1 MKISILKSLIQ
12 DQVKVVLKE
21 IGDASSKPYE
31 YKIEFE
37 EPDQEIQYEFTTD
50 SKLKYE
56 ISIAQV
62 KPLRDSQNI
71 RLVVAFKT
79 TQGTYE
85 TSTNKSEQFKIMATV
100 IDAVKEY
107 LAKVPN
113 ATEISFTPSKSTE
126 TDTRRASLYKA
137 YIAKQLP
144 GSKINTFSD
153 GRYVVELPKK

>member
-1 MKISILKSLIQ
+1 MIKLKSILKE
-12 DQVKVVLKE
+12 VGE
-21 IGDASSKPYE
+21 ATAKPYK
-31 YKIEFE
+31 YKVDFE
-37 EPDQEIQYEFTTD
+37 ETDPKYGEIQYGFHTE
-50 SKLKYE
+50 SGLEYQ

-62 KPLRDSQNI
+62 KPLRDSKKI

-85 TSTNKSEQFKIMATV
+85 TNTNRNEQFKIMATV
-100 IDAVKEY
+100 VAAVKEY

-113 ATEISFTPSKSTE
+113 AVEISFTPSKRNE
-126 TDTRRASLYKA
+126 NDNRRADLYKA

-144 GSKINTFSD
+144 GSNIRVFSD